1 MTHPSIPLGVPLM
14 DADHAVLERMF
25 ERLAATPDAG
35 LVALFHEIE
44 AEVIAHFA
52 REEALMDEVGAPVAH
67 CHKTQHRLLLDQ
79 IAAVRPGPGPIDS
92 ADLRRTLAIL
102 EQHVEGHVA
111 SVDRVTSQFLQG
123 TLDPATVSA
132 LRLPERVERGS

>member
-1 MTHPSIPLGVPLM
+1 MSHPAIPLGVPLM

-25 ERLAATPDAG
+25 ERVADTSDAG
-35 LVALFHEIE
+35 LVALFLEIE

-52 REEALMDEVGAPVAH
+52 REEALMDEAGAPVAH

-79 IAAVRPGPGPIDS
+79 IAAVRPGVDPVE
-92 ADLRRTLAIL
+92 LRRTLVIL

-123 TLDPATVSA
+123 TLDPAMVAA
-132 LRLPERVERGS
+132 LRLPEEIG